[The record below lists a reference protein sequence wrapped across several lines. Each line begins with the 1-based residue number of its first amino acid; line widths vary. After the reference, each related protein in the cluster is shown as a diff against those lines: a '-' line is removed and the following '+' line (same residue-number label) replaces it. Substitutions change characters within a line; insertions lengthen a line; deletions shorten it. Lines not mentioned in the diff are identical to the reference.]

1 MDRLY
6 SMLALDLA
14 RQRSAE
20 ADRHRL
26 AALARANVPKRVG
39 LVRRVV
45 ARTAVAI
52 ARAADEYAVRSELA
66 PR

>member
-26 AALARANVPKRVG
+26 AALSRANGPKRVG